1 MMTSVSYV
9 EDTTLADTDMAEEIN
24 DSNALINTKVVSI
37 HMDNSYNIDVRVNT
51 ESINISMQNMNSKNQ
66 PSNISLDSEYIDDDM
81 SSTAVVGFCVTGLN
95 SQKSPTRFNF
105 YEDNNMNIS
114 IDSNTSNEK
123 EINNGLNAQEI
134 VDKCSK

>member
-1 MMTSVSYV
+1 VG
-9 EDTTLADTDMAEEIN
+9 E
-24 DSNALINTKVVSI
+24 
-37 HMDNSYNIDVRVNT
+37 H
-51 ESINISMQNMNSKNQ
+51 INIQKGERFILRNCYRPLLIYKHYGQIYYIDILPALKREAFSSILR
-66 PSNISLDSEYIDDDM
+66 NISLDSEYIDDDM

-105 YEDNNMNIS
+105 DEDNNMNIS

>member
-1 MMTSVSYV
+1 
-9 EDTTLADTDMAEEIN
+9 
-24 DSNALINTKVVSI
+24 
-37 HMDNSYNIDVRVNT
+37 MDNSYNIDVRVNT

-105 YEDNNMNIS
+105 DEDNNMNIS